1 LSRVVEFKGW
11 PDIALRFYLGLEAD
25 NSKAYWSAHKD
36 EYEEAVRAPFLALS
50 EEVERE
56 FGPMRVFRPY
66 RDTRFS
72 KDKSPYKTAA
82 AAVTESQGGAA
93 YYVMVNAEG
102 LYAGS
107 GYYHLAPD
115 QLERYRAAV
124 ADPRHGPKLASAVDT
139 VRKKRYD
146 VDARESLK
154 RVPRGFDAEHSRAD
168 LLKMKGMHVGRSF
181 GAPKWLHTRGA
192 LERIVTAWRDGA
204 PVNRW
209 LDRHVGPSTAPP
221 PEPD

>member
-1 LSRVVEFKGW
+1 VDFRGW
-11 PDIALRFYLGLEAD
+11 PAAALKFYVGLEAD

-36 EYEEAVRAPFLALS
+36 EYEESVKAPFLALS
-50 EEVERE
+50 EAVERE
-56 FGPMRVFRPY
+56 FGPLRIFRPY

-72 KDKSPYKTAA
+72 KDKTPYKTAA

-115 QLERYRAAV
+115 QLERYRVAV
-124 ADPRHGPKLASAVDT
+124 GDPRHGPGLADAVNA
-139 VRKKRYD
+139 VRKKKYD
-146 VDARESLK
+146 VDSRESLK
-154 RVPRGFDAEHSRAD
+154 RVPRGFDAEHPRAD
-168 LLKMKGMHVGRSF
+168 LLKKKGIHVGRSF
-181 GAPKWLHTRGA
+181 GAPRWLHTRGA
-192 LERIVTAWRDGA
+192 LDRIVAAWRDAA

>member
-1 LSRVVEFKGW
+1 MEFKGW
-11 PDIALRFYLGLEAD
+11 PAVALRFYVGLEAD
-25 NSKAYWSAHKD
+25 NSKAYWTAHKD
-36 EYEEAVRAPFLALS
+36 KYEESVRAPFLALS
-50 EEVERE
+50 EEIERE
-56 FGPMRVFRPY
+56 FGPLRVFRPY
-66 RDTRFS
+66 RDTRFA
-72 KDKSPYKTAA
+72 KDKSPYKTAG
-82 AAVTESQGGAA
+82 AAVTESQGGTA

-115 QLERYRAAV
+115 QIERYRAAV
-124 ADPRHGPKLASAVDT
+124 ADPRRGPQLASAVAA
-139 VRKKRYD
+139 VRKKKYD

-154 RVPRGFDAEHSRAD
+154 RVPRGFDAEHPRAE

-192 LERIVTAWRDGA
+192 LERIVAAWRDAA